1 VEVGD
6 LVTAVVHIPRP
17 GRMSAYGV
25 QLTSGVILK
34 IEQNTEPDDGSF
46 EPVITLFTSNGMI
59 SIQGRQIATVD
70 RRAKNC
76 Q

>member
-6 LVTAVVHIPRP
+6 LVTVVVHTPSP
-17 GRMSAYGV
+17 NDP
-25 QLTSGVILK
+25 QLLSGVILK

-46 EPVITLFTSNGMI
+46 EPIITLFTSNGMI
-59 SIQGRQIATVD
+59 SVQGRQIATVD
-70 RRAKNC
+70 RRAKGS